1 MERMARRSRIPDFPE
16 LPPAPAAD
24 SPCPLCGRP
33 LGSENVDRHHL
44 VPKSLKGREQFPIH
58 KVCHR
63 KIHAT
68 FSEKELLR
76 GYHTWQALQGH
87 EDIRSF
93 IEWVAKK
100 PPGFYTRTFTSN
112 KKKGR

>member
-1 MERMARRSRIPDFPE
+1 MARRSRIPDIADIPE
-16 LPPAPAAD
+16 ASLAPAGEAL
-24 SPCPLCGRP
+24 CPLCGRP
-33 LGSENVDRHHL
+33 LGSENIDRHHL

-76 GYHTWQALQGH
+76 NYHTWEALRGH

-93 IEWVAKK
+93 IEWVARK
-100 PPGFYTRTFTSN
+100 PAEFYTRTFTSN
-112 KKKGR
+112 QKKRR

>member
-1 MERMARRSRIPDFPE
+1 MARRSRIPDIADIPE
-16 LPPAPAAD
+16 ASQAPAGEAL
-24 SPCPLCGRP
+24 CPLCGRP
-33 LGSENVDRHHL
+33 LGSENIDRHHL

-76 GYHTWQALQGH
+76 NYHTWEALRGH

-93 IEWVAKK
+93 IEWVARK
-100 PPGFYTRTFTSN
+100 PAEFYTRTFTSN
-112 KKKGR
+112 QKKRR